1 MKKLIYY
8 SPDIR
13 DMTLC
18 RICSVCYFNKAHLG
32 MLGWDQQGKM
42 TLEPCHVVYP
52 FGFLVEAEIVRYSHI
67 QEAKN

>member
-1 MKKLIYY
+1 
-8 SPDIR
+8 
-13 DMTLC
+13 
-18 RICSVCYFNKAHLG
+18 

-52 FGFLVEAEIVRYSHI
+52 FGFLVEAEIVRHSHI